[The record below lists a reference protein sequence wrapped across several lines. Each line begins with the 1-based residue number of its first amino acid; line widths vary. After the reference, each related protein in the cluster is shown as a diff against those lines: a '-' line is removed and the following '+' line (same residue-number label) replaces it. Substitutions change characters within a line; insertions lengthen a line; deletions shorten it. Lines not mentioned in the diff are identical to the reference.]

1 MFTSISHK
9 GLSKENLKTRSGTC
23 SLPVPLDFGCSYR
36 LSCHKEIKERFNELS
51 NSFHSSSDDLDGIE
65 ELSQT
70 VVCNKKQKS
79 NSKGASAG
87 ITSKRPKVG
96 GRIKS
101 RAQDSSSSS
110 ESDLLGSPPPV
121 ANARKTDNNQVVKSN
136 TIAGREQIP
145 QQGMTT
151 ISVYFFHGF
160 FWTVNQ

>member
-1 MFTSISHK
+1 MHAQNGSNWFCIYSCASWQ
-9 GLSKENLKTRSGTC
+9 LLVSGVC
-23 SLPVPLDFGCSYR
+23 AVLVVFLVIRKFEKV
-36 LSCHKEIKERFNELS
+36 LLVFKL
-51 NSFHSSSDDLDGIE
+51 FHSSSDDLDGIE

-79 NSKGASAG
+79 NSKGSSAG
-87 ITSKRPKVG
+87 IASKKPKVG

-145 QQGMTT
+145 QQGITT
-151 ISVYFFHGF
+151 ISIFSVYFK
-160 FWTVNQ
+160 

>member
-1 MFTSISHK
+1 MDQIGFA
-9 GLSKENLKTRSGTC
+9 
-23 SLPVPLDFGCSYR
+23 SLPVPLGFGCLRCSYR
-36 LSCHKEIKERFNELS
+36 LPCHKEMKERFNEFS

-79 NSKGASAG
+79 NSKGASAC
-87 ITSKRPKVG
+87 ITSKKPKVG

-151 ISVYFFHGF
+151 ISIFSVYFFHGF